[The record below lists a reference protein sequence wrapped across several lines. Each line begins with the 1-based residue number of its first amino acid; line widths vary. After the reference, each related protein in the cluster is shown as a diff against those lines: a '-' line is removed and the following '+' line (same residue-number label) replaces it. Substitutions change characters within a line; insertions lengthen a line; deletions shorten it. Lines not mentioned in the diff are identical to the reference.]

1 MIPSAPAPTRAHSI
15 LPRLLLGATRGLP
28 AAPATPVARGL
39 VALVAF
45 RSPFAA
51 LLAALRAAAS
61 GSSSPIASLVAPLFL
76 PPPPPPSSR
85 AEFILLF
92 HALALAYP
100 PVSPAAYFL
109 NAGDPPVAA
118 IAPVV
123 LRRCSARLSPES
135 RSARRVAVV
144 GVVGEVDSPRPCV
157 EPAGACRRRA
167 TPL

>member
-15 LPRLLLGATRGLP
+15 LPRLLLGAARGLP

-61 GSSSPIASLVAPLFL
+61 GSSSPIASLVAPLF

-118 IAPVV
+118 FAPPSDGE
-123 LRRCSARLSPES
+123 RPLSGQQVPPS
-135 RSARRVAVV
+135 
-144 GVVGEVDSPRPCV
+144 
-157 EPAGACRRRA
+157 AGARC
-167 TPL
+167 